1 MAMKE
6 ITFLKDRSGKWEEF
20 EKLLKDKHPNPRE
33 LAGLFIEVTDDL
45 SYSRT
50 YYPKSKTTQYL
61 NGLAARVHQ
70 EIYKNKKENRGRFV
84 SFWKSEVP
92 LSMAR
97 HQKQL
102 MLSFFIFA
110 ACSIVGFLS
119 EMYDEDFVR
128 VILGDYYVDE
138 TIERIRKGNPLG
150 IYGEGEQGSMFFLI
164 TINNILVSFR
174 VFAMG
179 LLFSFGTGY
188 ELFRNGI
195 MLGAFHGFF
204 WRYHLLSKS
213 LLVVWIHG
221 TFEISAIVLAGAAGF
236 VLGNSLLF
244 PETYRRVD
252 SFKIGAINSLKI
264 VVGVVPVFIVAG
276 FLESFVTRYTNMPLW
291 LSLFIILG
299 SLAFVLWYFVLYPL
313 ALSRKLTHQSL
324 PHGEN

>member
-1 MAMKE
+1 MKE

-20 EKLLKDKHPNPRE
+20 EKMLKEKHTNPRE

-50 YYPKSKTTQYL
+50 HYPKSKTTLYL

-70 EIYKNKKENRGRFV
+70 EIYKNKKENRGRILA
-84 SFWKSEVP
+84 FWKTEVP
-92 LSMAR
+92 LSMGL

-102 MLSFFIFA
+102 LLSFVIFTICTVIGFI
-110 ACSIVGFLS
+110 S
-119 EMYDEDFVR
+119 EMYDENFVR
-128 VILGDYYVDE
+128 LIVGDAYVDE
-138 TIERIRKGNPLG
+138 TIQRIRNGNPLG
-150 IYGEGEQGSMFFLI
+150 IYGEGGQGSMFFMI

-179 LLFSFGTGY
+179 LLFSFGTAY
-188 ELFRNGI
+188 QLFNNGI

-204 WRYHLLSKS
+204 WRYHLLAKS

-221 TFEISAIVLAGAAGF
+221 TFEISAIILAGGAGF

-244 PETYRRVD
+244 PDTYRRMD
-252 SFKIGAINSLKI
+252 SFKRGAINSLKM

-276 FLESFVTRYTNMPLW
+276 FLESFITRYTNMPLW

-299 SLAFVLWYFVLYPL
+299 SLFFVLWYFVIYP
-313 ALSRKLTHQSL
+313 RMLTKKITNQTL
-324 PHGEN
+324 VHGEN

>member
-1 MAMKE
+1 VKE
-6 ITFLKDRSGKWEEF
+6 ITFLKERAVKWEEF
-20 EKLLKDKHPNPRE
+20 EKMLKEKHTNPRE

-50 YYPKSKTTQYL
+50 HYPKSKTTQYL

-70 EIYKNKKENRGRFV
+70 EIYKNKKENRGRIL
-84 SFWKSEVP
+84 SFWKTEVP
-92 LSMAR
+92 LSMAK
-97 HQKQL
+97 HQRQL
-102 MLSFFIFA
+102 FLAFFIFA
-110 ACSIVGFLS
+110 LCCTIGFIS
-119 EMYDEDFVR
+119 EVYDENFVR
-128 VILGDYYVDE
+128 LIIGDAYVDQ
-138 TIERIRKGNPLG
+138 TIQRIRDGNPLG

-164 TINNILVSFR
+164 TINNIYVSFK

-204 WRYHLLSKS
+204 WRYHLLGKS

-221 TFEISAIVLAGAAGF
+221 TFEISAIILAGAAGF

-244 PETYRRVD
+244 PGTYRRLD
-252 SFKIGAINSLKI
+252 SFKIGAVNSLKI
-264 VVGVVPVFIVAG
+264 VVGVVPIFIVAG
-276 FLESFVTRYTNMPLW
+276 FLESFITRYTHMPLW

-299 SLAFVLWYFVLYPL
+299 SLFFVIWYFVLYPL
-313 ALSRKLTHQSL
+313 MLSKKTTNQPLS
-324 PHGEN
+324 HGKN

>member
-1 MAMKE
+1 MKE
-6 ITFLKDRSGKWEEF
+6 ITFLKERSIKWEDF
-20 EKLLKDKHPNPRE
+20 EKLLKEKHANPRE

-50 YYPKSKTTQYL
+50 NYPKSKTTQYL

-70 EIYKNKKENRGRFV
+70 EIYKNKKENRGRIF
-84 SFWKSEVP
+84 SFWKTEVP
-92 LSMAR
+92 LSMAK

-102 MLSFFIFA
+102 FLSFFVFA
-110 ACSIVGFLS
+110 LCSLLGFIS
-119 EMYDEDFVR
+119 EMYDENFVR
-128 VILGDYYVDE
+128 FIIGDGYVDE
-138 TIERIRKGNPLG
+138 TIQRIKEGKPLG
-150 IYGEGEQGSMFFLI
+150 IYGEGEQGAMFFTI
-164 TINNILVSFR
+164 TLNNILVSFR

-188 ELFRNGI
+188 ELFRNGV

-204 WRYHLLSKS
+204 WRYHLLGKS

-221 TFEISAIVLAGAAGF
+221 SFEISAIILAGAAGF

-244 PETYRRVD
+244 PGTYKRMD
-252 SFKIGAINSLKI
+252 SFKRGALSSLKI
-264 VVGVVPVFIVAG
+264 VVGVVPIFIVAG

-299 SLAFVLWYFVLYPL
+299 SLSFVIWYFVLLPVY
-313 ALSRKLTHQSL
+313 LSRKITNVNLE
-324 PHGEN
+324 HGKN

>member
-1 MAMKE
+1 VKE

-20 EKLLKDKHPNPRE
+20 EKLLKEKQPNPRE

-50 YYPKSKTTQYL
+50 HYPKSKTTQYL

-70 EIYKNKKENRGRFV
+70 EIYKNKKENRGRIL
-84 SFWKSEVP
+84 SFWRTEVP
-92 LSMAR
+92 LTMAK

-102 MLSFFIFA
+102 FLSFFVFA
-110 ACSIVGFLS
+110 LCSLLGFVS
-119 EMYDEDFVR
+119 EMYDENFVR
-128 VILGDYYVDE
+128 LILGDYYVDE
-138 TIERIRKGNPLG
+138 TIERIRKGNALG
-150 IYGEGEQGSMFFLI
+150 IYGESDQGSMFFMI
-164 TINNILVSFR
+164 TINNIFVSFR

-188 ELFRNGI
+188 ELFRNGV
-195 MLGAFHGFF
+195 MLGAFHAFF
-204 WRYHLLSKS
+204 WRYHLLGKS

-221 TFEISAIVLAGAAGF
+221 SFEISAIILAGAAGF

-244 PETYRRVD
+244 PGTYRRID

-264 VVGVVPVFIVAG
+264 LIGVIPIFIVAG
-276 FLESFVTRYTNMPLW
+276 FLESFVTRYTSMPLW

-299 SLAFVLWYFVLYPL
+299 SLAFVLWYFVIYPL
-313 ALSRKLTHQSL
+313 LLSRKLTNQPL
-324 PHGEN
+324 QHGKN

>member
-1 MAMKE
+1 M
-6 ITFLKDRSGKWEEF
+6 KDRSGKWEEF
-20 EKLLKDKHPNPRE
+20 EKLLKEKHTNPRE

-50 YYPKSKTTQYL
+50 HYPKSKTTQYL

-70 EIYKNKKENRGRFV
+70 EIYKNKKENRGRIL
-84 SFWKSEVP
+84 SFWRTEVP
-92 LSMAR
+92 SSMAR
-97 HQKQL
+97 HQRQL
-102 MLSFFIFA
+102 LLSFFVFGI
-110 ACSIVGFLS
+110 CSVVGFLS
-119 EMYDEDFVR
+119 EMYDENFVR
-128 VILGDYYVDE
+128 IILGDYYVDE

-150 IYGEGEQGSMFFLI
+150 IYGEGDQGSMFIMI
-164 TINNILVSFR
+164 TLNNILVSFR

-204 WRYHLLSKS
+204 WRYHLLGKS

-221 TFEISAIVLAGAAGF
+221 SFEISAIILAGAAGF
-236 VLGNSLLF
+236 VLGNSILF
-244 PETYRRVD
+244 PGTYKRLD
-252 SFKIGAINSLKI
+252 SFKIGAVSSLKI
-264 VVGVVPVFIVAG
+264 VMGVVPIFIVAG
-276 FLESFVTRYTNMPLW
+276 FLESFVTRYTNMPIA

-313 ALSRKLTHQSL
+313 ALSRRLTNLSLTH
-324 PHGEN
+324 GKN

>member
-1 MAMKE
+1 MKE

-20 EKLLKDKHPNPRE
+20 EKLLGEKHTNPRE
-33 LAGLFIEVTDDL
+33 LAGLFIEITDDL

-50 YYPKSKTTQYL
+50 HYPKSKTTQYL

-84 SFWKSEVP
+84 SFWRTEVP

-102 MLSFFIFA
+102 LLAFFVFA
-110 ACSIVGFLS
+110 LCSALGFLS
-119 EMYDEDFVR
+119 EMYDENFVR
-128 VILGDYYVDE
+128 LILGDYYVDE
-138 TIERIRKGNPLG
+138 TIHRIRSGNPLG
-150 IYGEGEQGSMFFLI
+150 IYGEGDEGAMFFMI
-164 TINNILVSFR
+164 TLNNIFVSFR

-204 WRYHLLSKS
+204 WRYHLLGKS

-221 TFEISAIVLAGAAGF
+221 SFEISAIILAGAAGF

-244 PETYRRVD
+244 PGTYRRID
-252 SFKIGAINSLKI
+252 SFKQGAINSLKI

-276 FLESFVTRYTNMPLW
+276 FLESFVTRYTNMPIW

-299 SLAFVLWYFVLYPL
+299 SLGFVLWYFVIYPFV
-313 ALSRKLTHQSL
+313 LSRKVTNQNLI
-324 PHGEN
+324 HGEN

>member
-1 MAMKE
+1 MKE

-20 EKLLKDKHPNPRE
+20 EKMLKEKHTNPRE

-50 YYPKSKTTQYL
+50 HYPKSKTTQYL

-70 EIYKNKKENRGRFV
+70 EIYKNKKESHGRIL

-92 LSMAR
+92 LSMAL

-102 MLSFFIFA
+102 FLSFFIFLL
-110 ACSIVGFLS
+110 CGLLGFIS
-119 EMYDEDFVR
+119 EMYDENFVR
-128 VILGDYYVDE
+128 LIIGDHYVDE
-138 TIERIRKGNPLG
+138 TIQRIKNGNPLG
-150 IYGEGEQGSMFFLI
+150 IYGESDEGSMFFMI

-204 WRYHLLSKS
+204 WRYHLLGKS

-221 TFEISAIVLAGAAGF
+221 SFEISAIIIAGAAGF

-244 PETYRRVD
+244 PGTYKRMD
-252 SFKIGAINSLKI
+252 SFKRGAISSLKI
-264 VVGVVPVFIVAG
+264 VVGVVPIFIVAG

-291 LSLFIILG
+291 LSIFIILG
-299 SLAFVLWYFVLYPL
+299 SLFFVLWYFVLYPRM
-313 ALSRKLTHQSL
+313 LSKKLTNQTLS
-324 PHGEN
+324 HGKN

>member
-1 MAMKE
+1 VKE
-6 ITFLKDRSGKWEEF
+6 ITFLKERAVKWEEF
-20 EKLLKDKHPNPRE
+20 EKLLKEKHANPRE

-50 YYPKSKTTQYL
+50 NYPKSKTTQYL

-70 EIYKNKKENRGRFV
+70 EIYKNKKENRGRIL
-84 SFWKSEVP
+84 SFWKTEVP

-102 MLSFFIFA
+102 YLSFFVFA
-110 ACSIVGFLS
+110 LCSILGFIS
-119 EMYDEDFVR
+119 EMYDENFVR
-128 VILGDYYVDE
+128 FIVGDGYVDE
-138 TIERIRKGNPLG
+138 TIQRIKEGKPLG
-150 IYGEGEQGSMFFLI
+150 IYGEGDKTSMFFMI
-164 TINNILVSFR
+164 TLNNILVSFR

-188 ELFRNGI
+188 ELFRNGV

-204 WRYHLLSKS
+204 WRYHLLGKS

-221 TFEISAIVLAGAAGF
+221 SFEISAIVIAGAAGF

-244 PETYRRVD
+244 PGTYKRMD
-252 SFKIGAINSLKI
+252 SFKRGAINSLKI
-264 VVGVVPVFIVAG
+264 VVGVVPIFIVAG
-276 FLESFVTRYTNMPLW
+276 FLESFVTRYTEMPLW

-299 SLAFVLWYFVLYPL
+299 SLSFVLWYFVLLPIYL
-313 ALSRKLTHQSL
+313 ARKITNLNL
-324 PHGEN
+324 EHGKN

>member
-1 MAMKE
+1 MKE

-20 EKLLKDKHPNPRE
+20 EKLLKEKHTNPRE

-50 YYPKSKTTQYL
+50 HYPKSKTTQYL

-70 EIYKNKKENRGRFV
+70 EIYKNKKESRGRIL
-84 SFWKSEVP
+84 SFWKTEVP
-92 LSMAR
+92 MSMAR
-97 HQKQL
+97 HQRQL
-102 MLSFFIFA
+102 LLAFFVFT
-110 ACSIVGFLS
+110 ACSILGFIS
-119 EMYDEDFVR
+119 EMYDENFVR
-128 VILGDYYVDE
+128 LIIGDYYVDE
-138 TIERIRKGNPLG
+138 TIERIRNGNPLG
-150 IYGEGEQGSMFFLI
+150 IYGESDQGSMFIYI
-164 TINNILVSFR
+164 TLNNIFVSFR

-204 WRYHLLSKS
+204 WRYHLLTKS

-221 TFEISAIVLAGAAGF
+221 SFEISAIILAGAAGF

-244 PETYRRVD
+244 PGTYKRMD
-252 SFKIGAINSLKI
+252 SFKLGAVNSLKM
-264 VVGVVPVFIVAG
+264 VVGVVPIFIVAG

-291 LSLFIILG
+291 LSLFIIFG
-299 SLAFVLWYFVLYPL
+299 SLGFVLWYFVLYPL
-313 ALSRKLTHQSL
+313 RLSKKLTNQTL
-324 PHGEN
+324 VHGKN

>member
-1 MAMKE
+1 MKE

-20 EKLLKDKHPNPRE
+20 EKLLKEKHTNPRE

-50 YYPKSKTTQYL
+50 HYPKSKTTQYL

-70 EIYKNKKENRGRFV
+70 EIYKNKKENRGRIL
-84 SFWKSEVP
+84 SFWRTEVP
-92 LSMAR
+92 SSMAR
-97 HQKQL
+97 HQRQL
-102 MLSFFIFA
+102 LLSFFVFGI
-110 ACSIVGFLS
+110 CSVVGFLS
-119 EMYDEDFVR
+119 EMYDENFVR
-128 VILGDYYVDE
+128 IILGDYYVDE

-150 IYGEGEQGSMFFLI
+150 IYGEGDQGSMFIMI
-164 TINNILVSFR
+164 TLNNILVSFR

-204 WRYHLLSKS
+204 WRYHLLGKS

-221 TFEISAIVLAGAAGF
+221 SFEISAIILAGAAGF
-236 VLGNSLLF
+236 VLGNSILF
-244 PETYRRVD
+244 PGTYKRLD
-252 SFKIGAINSLKI
+252 SFKIGAVSSLKI
-264 VVGVVPVFIVAG
+264 VMGVVPIFIVAG
-276 FLESFVTRYTNMPLW
+276 FLESFVTRYTNMPIA

-313 ALSRKLTHQSL
+313 ALSRRLTNLSLTH
-324 PHGEN
+324 GKN